1 MRRKSKAD
9 LEQLIMLQLETIELQ
24 ERRINELQDQLMQKI
39 EASSIYQQAIIDAR
53 IAQEIA
59 DMYKN
64 LYEQVS

>member
-24 ERRINELQDQLMQKI
+24 ERRINELQDQLMQII
-39 EASSIYQQAIIDAR
+39 EASSIYQQAIIDTR

>member
-24 ERRINELQDQLMQKI
+24 ERRINELQNQLMQKI
-39 EASSIYQQAIIDAR
+39 ETSPIYQQAIIDAR